1 MFKSL
6 ANAVRFLS
14 IHQVG
19 NANSGHLGLPLG
31 MADTLTALFK
41 NFLVFDPENPK
52 WPNRDRFVLSGG
64 HGSAMLYALLYLTGY
79 KEMSLNALK
88 NFRKLGSKASG
99 HPEYNLNCGIE
110 STTGMLGQG
119 FANAV
124 GMAIEERILN
134 ARFGD
139 DCVNHYTYV
148 CAGDGDLMEGI
159 THEASAI
166 AGNLSLGHLIVLF
179 DDNNIT
185 SDGEVGISTNEDT
198 LKRYESYGWHVLS
211 ADGHCENSV
220 SDAIQTTKS
229 DPRPSIIAC
238 KTHIGFGTPRQDT
251 SKAHS
256 GALLKDE
263 LAEIQKNLNWN
274 YGPFEIPEYIEKT
287 WKVIGKQH
295 QKTCEDWFKI
305 QSEKYGSLEFEFSE
319 NLRKVFRSIRK
330 GYFVARPFAATRT
343 SSKEIISQISEASD
357 LLISGAADLGS
368 STGCLTKNMK
378 AINNKDFSGNY
389 IHYGVREHAMGA
401 IMNGITAG
409 RKIRCF
415 GGTFF
420 AFSDY
425 MRPAI
430 RMSAL
435 MNIPTIYIFSHDSI
449 GVGEDGATHHPV
461 EQLPSLR
468 AIPNLN
474 VFRPADAMETME
486 CWEYALKSTRPSA
499 LILTRQD
506 VLSVRFSGK
515 TNLCENGGYLLHED
529 STSGDALVTLIAT
542 GSEVGIALEV
552 KKMLNDKKISV
563 NIASIPCWNLFDE
576 QSLRYKEHVLGNGL
590 RVGIEASN
598 GFGWE
603 KYLGRNGLFFGVN
616 DFGKSCSCLENYKYF
631 GLTSQN
637 ICDRILSLNW

>member
-1 MFKSL
+1 MFKGL

-31 MADTLTALFK
+31 MADCLTSLFK
-41 NFLVFDPENPK
+41 SFLVFDPENPR

-79 KEMSLNALK
+79 KKMSLNELK
-88 NFRKLGSKASG
+88 NFRRLGSRASG
-99 HPEYNLNCGIE
+99 HPEYDLDCGIE

-139 DCVNHYTYV
+139 DCINHFTYV

-166 AGNLSLGHLIVLF
+166 AGRLSLGHLIVLF

-185 SDGEVGISTNEDT
+185 IDGTVETSTNEDI
-198 LKRYESYGWHVLS
+198 LKRYESYGWHALS
-211 ADGHCENSV
+211 ADGHCEKSM
-220 SDAIQTTKS
+220 SDAIQAAKL
-229 DPRPSIIAC
+229 DPRPSIISC
-238 KTHIGFGTPRQDT
+238 KTQIGFGTPRQGT
-251 SKAHS
+251 SAAHS
-256 GALLKDE
+256 GPLSKDE
-263 LAEIQKNLNWN
+263 LIAIQENLNWH
-274 YGPFEIPEYIEKT
+274 YEPFEIPEYIAKT
-287 WKVIGKQH
+287 WAVIGRKH
-295 QKTCEDWFKI
+295 QKTCKDWFAT
-305 QSEKYGSLEFEFSE
+305 QSEKYGSFEFEFSDSLE
-319 NLRKVFRSIRK
+319 KTFRSIRK
-330 GYFVARPFAATRT
+330 GYFMSRPFAATRIT
-343 SSKEIISQISEASD
+343 SKEIISQIVDTSD
-357 LLISGAADLGS
+357 LFISGSADLGS

-378 AINNKDFSGNY
+378 AIDKKDFSGNY

-401 IMNGITAG
+401 IVNGMNAG
-409 RKIRCF
+409 KKIRSF
-415 GGTFF
+415 SGTFL

-435 MNIPTIYIFSHDSI
+435 MNIPTIYVFTHDSI
-449 GVGEDGATHHPV
+449 GIGEDGATHQPV
-461 EQLPSLR
+461 EHLASLR

-486 CWEYALKSTRPSA
+486 AWECALKSERPSA

-515 TNLCENGGYLLHED
+515 ANLCENGGYLLHED

-542 GSEVGIALEV
+542 GSEVSIALEV
-552 KKMLNDKKISV
+552 KKMLNDKAISV
-563 NIASIPCWNLFDE
+563 NILSIPCWNLFDE
-576 QSLRYKEHVLGNGL
+576 QPLSYKEHVLGNGL

-616 DFGKSCSCLENYKYF
+616 NFGKSCSCLENYKYF